1 MAKNGLKSPSVKK
14 AFEKARV
21 ILGDN
26 IETVWNPL
34 YDYKSFGSV
43 ATTSVVFFQDPVG
56 ALGKTLADTNMVSA
70 GQLPKGQA
78 FMVTGVQVE
87 CLPAA
92 AISGTTTSKFADDVY
107 TFYKNGVLIFTVGSK
122 EYIRQ
127 GNLMKFAPR
136 NYLSAD
142 FATTVATDRYVYAS
156 ADGKEFQIVDL
167 LLESSMNF
175 NVELRSIPQLPSAA
189 DARVGVTLNGYL
201 FRNAQ

>member
-1 MAKNGLKSPSVKK
+1 MAKNGLKSPAVKK
-14 AFEKARV
+14 AFQKARV
-21 ILGDN
+21 LLGDN
-26 IETVWNPL
+26 IETIWNPI
-34 YDYKSFGSV
+34 YDYKALG
-43 ATTSVVFFQDPVG
+43 ATAVTSAVFFQDPIG

-70 GQLPKGQA
+70 GNLPKGQA
-78 FMVTGVQVE
+78 FLVTGVQVE

-107 TFYKNGVLIFTVGSK
+107 TFYKNGVLVFTVGSK
-122 EYIRQ
+122 EYVRQ

-136 NYLSAD
+136 NYLSV
-142 FATTVATDRYVYAS
+142 FGATTVATDRYVYAA

-175 NVELRSIPQLPSAA
+175 NVELRSIPQLPSTA